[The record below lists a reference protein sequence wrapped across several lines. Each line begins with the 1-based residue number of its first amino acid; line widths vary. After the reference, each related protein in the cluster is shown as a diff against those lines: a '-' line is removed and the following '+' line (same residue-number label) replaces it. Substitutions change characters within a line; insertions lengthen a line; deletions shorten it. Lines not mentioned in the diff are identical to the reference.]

1 MKRIFQRGLLACAIL
16 WIAATTTA
24 FAQAGQTA
32 SSTLVVSMQVQS
44 TLSLVFVNNGSGVGY
59 CQVTGANTNSAALNF
74 GIASVAGDNQTCV
87 NFSTA
92 GSGANETYTVASNV
106 YLEVTAT
113 NTSST
118 SFSLTGALG
127 TAPPT
132 NVTWTIAAMPS
143 PPLSTTAST
152 ITSSTSYGAPYD
164 MYLSVTV
171 KKSVAA
177 GSLSNTI
184 NFVATA
190 N

>member
-1 MKRIFQRGLLACAIL
+1 MRQIFQRSLLACAIL

-44 TLSLVFVNNGSGVGY
+44 TLSLVFVNQGSGNGY

-74 GIASVAGDNQTCV
+74 GIASVAGDSQTCV
-87 NFSTA
+87 NFSTN
-92 GSGANETYTVASNV
+92 GNGANETYTVASNV

-127 TAPPT
+127 SAPPT
-132 NVTWTIAAMPS
+132 NVTWAIASMPS
-143 PPLSTTAST
+143 PPLSTTP
-152 ITSSTSYGAPYD
+152 APSPRQLP
-164 MYLSVTV
+164 MARPT
-171 KKSVAA
+171 
-177 GSLSNTI
+177 TC
-184 NFVATA
+184 TCR
-190 N
+190 

>member
-1 MKRIFQRGLLACAIL
+1 MKRDFQRGLLTCAIL
-16 WIAATTTA
+16 WIAAMA
-24 FAQAGQTA
+24 SAYAQAGQTA
-32 SSTLVVSMQVQS
+32 SSTLVISMQVQS
-44 TLSLVFVNNGSGVGY
+44 TLSLVFVNQGSGVGY
-59 CQVTGANTNSAALNF
+59 CQLSGTNTNAAALDF

-92 GSGANETYTVASNV
+92 GSGGNQTYTVASNV

-127 TAPPT
+127 SAPPA
-132 NVTWTIAAMPS
+132 NVTWTIAAMPT
-143 PPLSTTAST
+143 PPLSTTAAT
-152 ITSSTSYGAPYD
+152 ITSSTSYGTPYD

-177 GSLSNTI
+177 GNLSNII